1 MVGLYEEELGFTLEQ
16 REAVDTEK
24 QRWSQSPSIR
34 EVERIGVEQTD
45 SLLRIQC
52 WGDFRS
58 PELWAVFQ
66 ELPRQ

>member
-1 MVGLYEEELGFTLEQ
+1 MSWSSGEQWTL
-16 REAVDTEK
+16 RSRDG
-24 QRWSQSPSIR
+24 QSPAIR

-45 SLLRIQC
+45 WLLGTQC

-66 ELPRQ
+66 ELTRQ